1 LILLLWL
8 GLNAGGQLR
17 AQPSTNTE
25 RSVPDPTAL
34 ETPGQTARLLPTI
47 TSAPM
52 TNAIP
57 DAPAATVDTPPPVNT
72 PPPANTPSLGAAPPV
87 SPTETPSGPDFSAGR
102 ILAALLTFGGLGGFL
117 LYHCGLT
124 RAKNCGHTSVLI
136 LFGAAFG
143 LIGYWMGGFAVQTG
157 GIGDAHAALAGPL
170 PAMETGALD
179 HELGFPA
186 LGHHWGIMGSSGFFL
201 MTDETAREEVTGLF
215 LGQAALLALA
225 VAAALGAALER
236 GRLLAMAVVAFLTGA
251 VIFPLFANWVWGGGW
266 LAQLGRESGLGHGCV
281 DLAGAGVVHE
291 TAGTLALVIALALG
305 ARQGRFKTDRAIP
318 GHHVP
323 FTILGALGLVIA
335 FTASNEL
342 TGAGA
347 SGLGGTSSSAAV
359 NVLLGAMGGTLI
371 SILLGIWRKQ
381 RPVPARLCRGL
392 LGGAVSLCGGSALF
406 DPWAAFLTGI
416 VAGLLIDFAA
426 IQLERRR
433 LDDPVGAISIHGVGG
448 AWGLLAVGLFAN
460 GSQGQGMN
468 GVPDPVRGVFFGG
481 AGHQLAAQVVG
492 CLADFALVFGL
503 GYASLH
509 LVQKIL
515 GNRVPVAIEIQGL
528 DWAQVG
534 ALGYQPD
541 VEPEEVP

>member
-1 LILLLWL
+1 
-8 GLNAGGQLR
+8 
-17 AQPSTNTE
+17 
-25 RSVPDPTAL
+25 
-34 ETPGQTARLLPTI
+34 
-47 TSAPM
+47 
-52 TNAIP
+52 
-57 DAPAATVDTPPPVNT
+57 
-72 PPPANTPSLGAAPPV
+72 
-87 SPTETPSGPDFSAGR
+87 
-102 ILAALLTFGGLGGFL
+102 
-117 LYHCGLT
+117 
-124 RAKNCGHTSVLI
+124 
-136 LFGAAFG
+136 
-143 LIGYWMGGFAVQTG
+143 
-157 GIGDAHAALAGPL
+157 
-170 PAMETGALD
+170 
-179 HELGFPA
+179 
-186 LGHHWGIMGSSGFFL
+186 
-201 MTDETAREEVTGLF
+201 
-215 LGQAALLALA
+215 
-225 VAAALGAALER
+225 
-236 GRLLAMAVVAFLTGA
+236 
-251 VIFPLFANWVWGGGW
+251 
-266 LAQLGRESGLGHGCV
+266 
-281 DLAGAGVVHE
+281 
-291 TAGTLALVIALALG
+291 LG
-305 ARQGRFKTDRAIP
+305 ARHGRFRTNRAIP

-392 LGGAVSLCGGSALF
+392 LGGAVSLCGGSSFF
-406 DPWAAFLTGI
+406 DPWAAFLTGV

-426 IQLERRR
+426 IHLERRR
-433 LDDPVGAISIHGVGG
+433 LDDPVGAIPIHGVGG

-460 GSQGQGMN
+460 GTEGQGMN

-481 AGHQLAAQVVG
+481 AGHQLAAQVLG

-515 GNRVPVAIEIQGL
+515 GNRVPVAVEIQGL
-528 DWAQVG
+528 DWAQLG